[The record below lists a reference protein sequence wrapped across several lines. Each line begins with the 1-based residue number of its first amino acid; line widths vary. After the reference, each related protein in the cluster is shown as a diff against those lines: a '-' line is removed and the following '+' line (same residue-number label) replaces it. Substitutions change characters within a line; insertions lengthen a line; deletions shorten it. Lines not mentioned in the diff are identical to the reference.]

1 MIYRVAEV
9 CFLPSHRFVHLVRDL
24 EAKLRGGAILRGVIS
39 LNTLCLDPCHDIS
52 YDLLTQL
59 LSWLRPISQFY
70 TSTFSFSPIT
80 PGFDRPSLLRPIS
93 PIFSP
98 FDFLTTFSP
107 GFYHLCFDSPL
118 SPISIFLLS
127 LTWLCPSL
135 APERSFQAP
144 PVCNP
149 HLSNVNANEA
159 ENILIDIIYKIYKVS
174 PFGKC
179 KFDKEVGQL
188 D

>member
-24 EAKLRGGAILRGVIS
+24 EAKLRGGGTLFWGVIS
-39 LNTLCLDPCHDIS
+39 LNPLCLDPSHDIS

-59 LSWLRPISQFY
+59 LAWLRPISQFY

-80 PGFDRPSLLRPIS
+80 PGFDPLCFDQSHQ
-93 PIFSP
+93 FSP
-98 FDFLTTFSP
+98 LLTFSP

-179 KFDKEVGQL
+179 KFDKEVGWL